1 MKKIISFWT
10 LALLILS
17 LVINL
22 NAQTDTTTI
31 IILHTNDMHSN
42 IDKYPK
48 ISYLVKQYEQ
58 KYENVFLFS
67 AGDLFTGNPI
77 VDKYK
82 DPGFPMV
89 DLMNQVGYDISCIG
103 NHEFDI
109 GQDELNERFAQA
121 NFPFVSLNMKTEKS
135 PLNQPDAY
143 KKLSTKKG
151 LTIGVLGIIQL
162 EANGYPASNPT
173 RLSGIKFYSP
183 FSEVK
188 KYTTYKDS
196 ADVFIL
202 LSHLGIKGD
211 EKIANENIGFDVI
224 IGGHSHTYLQG
235 GKTVNNTFIV
245 QAGSK
250 LRAIGVLTIK
260 MYDGKIISKTDTL
273 IDTKSIQNNDKDIQ
287 KVVDSYNNNPFFD
300 EVIGNSKNGFTG
312 SDELGAMMT
321 DAMRDA
327 LNCDIAFQN
336 IGGIRVDKFAKGNI
350 TKKMIYQLSPFGNVF
365 LVYKFSVSQ
374 IQKLIKYAYYLENEN
389 ELQVSGINIELKI
402 NKKGKLKKIY
412 LFDTNGNKL
421 ENKEY
426 SVAINDYMASAYVL
440 DFLKENG
447 EKKNVVDA
455 DATMEYLKKNSPVD
469 YTGVKRVKII
479 QK

>member
-1 MKKIISFWT
+1 MKKNISFWT
-10 LALLILS
+10 STILILS

-22 NAQTDTTTI
+22 NAQSDTTTI

-48 ISYLVKQYEQ
+48 IAYLVNQYEQ

-89 DLMNQVGYDISCIG
+89 DLMNRIGYDISCIG
-103 NHEFDI
+103 NHEFDL
-109 GQDELNERFAQA
+109 GQERLNKRIAQA
-121 NFPFVSLNMKTEKS
+121 DFPFISLNINSENAIF
-135 PLNQPDAY
+135 NQPNAY
-143 KKLSTKKG
+143 KKLSTKSG
-151 LTIGVLGIIQL
+151 ITIGVLGLIQL
-162 EANGYPASNPT
+162 EANGYPATN
-173 RLSGIKFYSP
+173 RLKLGDIIFYDP
-183 FSEVK
+183 FVQVK
-188 KYTTYKDS
+188 KYTTYEDS
-196 ADVFIL
+196 SDVFIL
-202 LSHLGIKGD
+202 LTHLGIKGD
-211 EKIANENIGFDVI
+211 EQIANENTCFDVI

-260 MYDGKIISKTDTL
+260 MYDGKIVSKIDTL
-273 IDTKSIQNNDKDIQ
+273 IDTKSIKNTDKEIK
-287 KVVDSYNNNPFFD
+287 KVVDSYNNNPFFN
-300 EVIGNSKNGFTG
+300 EVIGITKNDISG

-321 DAMRDA
+321 DAMRDV

-336 IGGIRVDKFAKGNI
+336 IGGIRVDEFKKGNI

-365 LVYKFSVSQ
+365 IVYKLRINQ
-374 IQKLIKYAYYLENEN
+374 IKKLIKYAYYLENSN
-389 ELQVSGINIELKI
+389 ELQVSGMNIQLKI
-402 NKKGKLKKIY
+402 NKKGKLKKIS
-412 LFDTNGNKL
+412 LFDVDGNKL

-440 DFLKENG
+440 DFLKEDG
-447 EKKNVVDA
+447 EKKNVIDA
-455 DATMEYLKKNSPVD
+455 DATMEYLKKTSPVD
-469 YTGVKRVKII
+469 YTGVKRVEII